1 MTTIAGAYS
10 YWYFYGR
17 DEEKKSGVRL
27 AFLKSFWRVIRYHI
41 GSMAFGSM
49 IVALVQLA
57 RIILA
62 YIDSQT
68 KTWQDKS
75 KALKV
80 AFKVVA
86 CCLWC
91 FEKLVK
97 FITRNAYIFI
107 AINGKSFCVSAK
119 HAFMTI
125 LKNLFLVAFVNLVSV
140 ILILLGKLI
149 IMVGCGVLAYIYIE
163 GSGSFT
169 YDETEASADV
179 TLIKSP
185 VVPVIFTMLLAYVV
199 GSMFFYTYQLGID
212 TLLMCFIEEKTI
224 LDAATKQGR
233 AVNFKGPEG
242 LVKFMEASKKGK
254 KGKKGKEE
262 EAADAG
268 GDDVKV
274 RSTPRPAN
282 SPRTNPSR
290 GTVGGIPGLTATN
303 RRRVRFCVCSVCRG
317 ARRQ

>member
-233 AVNFKGPEG
+233 AVNFKGPGARTSPHPSLPPSLPKAAG
-242 LVKFMEASKKGK
+242 L
-254 KGKKGKEE
+254 
-262 EAADAG
+262 
-268 GDDVKV
+268 
-274 RSTPRPAN
+274 
-282 SPRTNPSR
+282 
-290 GTVGGIPGLTATN
+290 
-303 RRRVRFCVCSVCRG
+303 CSVALHSCG
-317 ARRQ
+317 AGLNEKCVFFQRAW

>member
-1 MTTIAGAYS
+1 M
-10 YWYFYGR
+10 
-17 DEEKKSGVRL
+17 

-140 ILILLGKLI
+140 ILSASCATGSVATSSDSLAALPLLGR
-149 IMVGCGVLAYIYIE
+149 GGVSAVPATPGFL
-163 GSGSFT
+163 FT
-169 YDETEASADV
+169 
-179 TLIKSP
+179 
-185 VVPVIFTMLLAYVV
+185 
-199 GSMFFYTYQLGID
+199 
-212 TLLMCFIEEKTI
+212 
-224 LDAATKQGR
+224 
-233 AVNFKGPEG
+233 
-242 LVKFMEASKKGK
+242 
-254 KGKKGKEE
+254 
-262 EAADAG
+262 
-268 GDDVKV
+268 
-274 RSTPRPAN
+274 
-282 SPRTNPSR
+282 
-290 GTVGGIPGLTATN
+290 
-303 RRRVRFCVCSVCRG
+303 SVS
-317 ARRQ
+317 